1 MKDDIR
7 FLSDD
12 ALRQLSHQCNDTL
25 KAVWQRLENDIALQ
39 EGLRRLLIAND
50 MMVEFRKIEFESQ
63 ENATLILQ
71 GAVAVLVNEQSIKAI
86 NAEMERRIAECN

>member
-12 ALRQLSHQCNDTL
+12 ALHQLSHQCRDTL
-25 KAVWQRLENDIALQ
+25 KAVWLRLEDDIALQ